1 LKYTRIYADSD
12 GETHFEDVE
21 EETQK
26 MEIAPTAII
35 DIGETRPAS
44 ECSWASFPAGY
55 SDDFHPVPM
64 RFLIPILAGEVETTV
79 SDGEVR
85 RFKGGDIILS
95 EDVASKGHKTVVVGQ
110 LTVDFFLV
118 GLPEKT

>member
-1 LKYTRIYADSD
+1 MRYTRIYADSD

-26 MEIAPTAII
+26 VEIAPTAII

-44 ECSWASFPAGY
+44 ECSLASFPPGY
-55 SDDFHPVPM
+55 SDEFHPNLKRYIV
-64 RFLIPILAGEVETTV
+64 PILAGEMEMTV

-85 RFKGGDIILS
+85 RFKAGDIILT
-95 EDVASKGHKTVVVGQ
+95 EDVASKGHKSVVVGESA
-110 LTVDFFLV
+110 VNFSLV
-118 GLPEKT
+118 GLPE

>member
-1 LKYTRIYADSD
+1 MKYTRIYADSD

-26 MEIAPTAII
+26 VEIAPTAII

-44 ECSWASFPAGY
+44 ECSWASFPPGC
-55 SDDFHPVPM
+55 SDDFHPVPYRM
-64 RFLIPILAGEVETTV
+64 IIPILAGVVETTV

-85 RFKGGDIILS
+85 RFKAGEIVLS

-110 LTVDFFLV
+110 SACEFFIV
-118 GLPEKT
+118 GLPE